1 MNKKEYVQVVERN
14 AKLGDP
20 ERIKTAE
27 RLLKRKL
34 KPAEQAA
41 IIAAH
46 NT

>member
-20 ERIKTAE
+20 ERIKAAE
-27 RLLKRKL
+27 DLLKRKL
-34 KPAEQAA
+34 NSEEQAA
-41 IIAAH
+41 ILAAH